1 MKTLRE
7 IKTDLSSVKDFEVVV
22 FGSHARKKADKCSDI
37 DIAVITREEN
47 RNRCIE
53 IWGEIMGHTPDVYD
67 IKIFELLPLQI
78 QASVI
83 QRYETVFGDRLDI
96 SEYFYNFRKLW
107 NDTRHR
113 LEENRFQSTREKI
126 KALERHRKTL

>member
-1 MKTLRE
+1 VSKNTNVR
-7 IKTDLSSVKDFEVVV
+7 
-22 FGSHARKKADKCSDI
+22 SDI

-83 QRYETVFGDRLDI
+83 QRYEIVFGDRLDI
-96 SEYFYNFRKLW
+96 
-107 NDTRHR
+107 
-113 LEENRFQSTREKI
+113 LERTLKNLPTFNLQQTQQSTGI
-126 KALERHRKTL
+126 FF